1 MGKPIHLTAFMGFKA
16 GMTHVVREAEKPG
29 SAINKKEVVEAV
41 TIVETPPLK
50 VIGLTGYIETPDGPR
65 SIKTVWANHISDEAK
80 RRFYRRWQEV
90 HRARYRH
97 DQEVR

>member
-1 MGKPIHLTAFMGFKA
+1 MGFKA

-65 SIKTVWANHISDEAK
+65 SIKVTYLTQLSALLTSLL
-80 RRFYRRWQEV
+80 
-90 HRARYRH
+90 
-97 DQEVR
+97 